1 MRLRETWFG
10 KITQQGVQ
18 LEGSQSHCPL
28 PPLALLQPHP
38 HPPGA
43 GVRPP
48 LKAPHRP

>member
-18 LEGSQSHCPL
+18 LEGSQSHCLL

-38 HPPGA
+38 HPQGLA
-43 GVRPP
+43 SGPP
-48 LKAPHRP
+48 